1 VRELVNLP
9 GVAFAPIARDMFPED
24 LKSLPRARRRIA
36 QLLAER
42 SSCHSG
48 CAKSFSLDFLLG
60 PSEFKASD
68 PVSTQ
73 LSSVDFRHTNFIE
86 DSKMFEPNARVTL
99 SPDSK
104 LVNIPASVAFRSIG
118 YKSEPL
124 PGFAGLD
131 IPFDHSKGVIPN
143 QLGRVVSQSSGDV
156 NTAAPLPGLYAAGW
170 VKRGPTGVIAST
182 MEDAF
187 ATADNILHD
196 LRTSQAFLNHDDGGS
211 TGLGWDGVKKAA
223 EIRGLRRTS
232 WLDWKRIDEV
242 ERERGQKLGK
252 EREKISDVVE
262 MLDILDA

>member
-1 VRELVNLP
+1 ML
-9 GVAFAPIARDMFPED
+9 PED

-36 QLLAER
+36 QLLAK
-42 SSCHSG
+42 SGSCQIG
-48 CAKSFSLDFLLG
+48 PAKSFSLDFLLS

-68 PVSTQ
+68 SVSEQ
-73 LSSVDFRHTNFIE
+73 LSSVDFQPNKFTDHSN
-86 DSKMFEPNARVTL
+86 MFDPSAGVTL
-99 SPDSK
+99 APDLE

-124 PGFAGLD
+124 PGFADLD
-131 IPFDHSKGVIPN
+131 IPFDRRKGVIPN
-143 QLGRVVSQSSGDV
+143 QLGRVVSQSSSDV
-156 NTAAPLPGLYAAGW
+156 NVVPFVPGLYVAGW

-196 LRTSQAFLNHDDGGS
+196 ISTGQALLNHKDGGS
-211 TGLGWDGVKKAA
+211 TGLGWDGVKNAT
-223 EIRGLRRTS
+223 ELRGLRSTS

-252 EREKISDVVE
+252 EREKVSDIVE
-262 MLDILDA
+262 MLKVLDA